1 VVAAV
6 VILALLAQVAL
17 VHHPALTDL
26 DLELEI
32 LLQVTPVAVAA
43 AQEVASQVQVL
54 AVVVS

>member
-1 VVAAV
+1 MAAV

-17 VHHPALTDL
+17 VDHPALTDL

-43 AQEVASQVQVL
+43 AQEVTSQVQVL
-54 AVVVS
+54 EVMVS